1 MSFRETTIWDV
12 RTKKVA
18 WEKVPTLLNVFGIA
32 VYGPKGVL
40 FTLGEDSTVQQFALY
55 PPTLLANV
63 QHLSVLP
70 PPSPPVSVEER
81 QLEQEYHDA
90 FHHSEEED
98 YLTATMSPLGRIA
111 HELEQLEKMEYD
123 QGGLGIS
130 NVPAP
135 REASISSRSSS
146 DSTNKG
152 HQHNISTSSK
162 GTRRSSGD
170 HSELSQTTT
179 VSTGRKASVGALA
192 SPARLPHPLRQEI
205 YRSPEDEKAIIP
217 IGESDL
223 FANLR
228 ARTWSVTYESPRLG
242 SPTGHL
248 TEDDHR
254 KEMLYCIFG
263 WRGDIEHL
271 IQDQRRWKQG
281 FISCFFR
288 SNI

>member
-1 MSFRETTIWDV
+1 M
-12 RTKKVA
+12 RTKKVT
-18 WEKVPTLLNVFGIA
+18 WEKVATLQNVFGIT

-40 FTLGEDSTVQQFALY
+40 FTLGEDHTVQQFALY

-63 QHLSVLP
+63 QHLPALP

-81 QLEQEYHDA
+81 QLEQEYHDV

-111 HELEQLEKMEYD
+111 HELEQLEKMEHEH
-123 QGGLGIS
+123 GGLGIS
-130 NVPAP
+130 NVQAT
-135 REASISSRSSS
+135 RTASISSRSSS
-146 DSTNKG
+146 GSTSKG
-152 HQHNISTSSK
+152 HQHNVSTSSK
-162 GTRRSSGD
+162 GTQRSSGD
-170 HSELSQTTT
+170 HSDLSQATT
-179 VSTGRKASVGALA
+179 VSATTGRKASVGALP
-192 SPARLPHPLRQEI
+192 SPARHPHPLRQEI
-205 YRSPEDEKAIIP
+205 YRSPEEEKVATP

-228 ARTWSVTYESPRLG
+228 VRTSSVTYESPRIG
-242 SPTGHL
+242 SPKGHM

-271 IQDQRRWKQG
+271 IQDQRK
-281 FISCFFR
+281 
-288 SNI
+288 